1 MANPGG
7 AAMEK
12 GSAPF
17 RFPERLTRIFYGWW
31 IVLAC
36 FIISIVTGAVT
47 FFGFTAFFDP
57 LVREFGWSY
66 TEISF
71 ALSLRGMEMS
81 FLAPVVGFLVDRYG
95 SRRLA
100 FLGVITIGLGFFLL
114 SFTQA
119 LWMLYASMTL
129 IAFGAGGCTGVV
141 LMHVIANWFRRKV
154 GLALGILTSGFGASG
169 FLIPVIVW
177 LIDDF
182 GWRTAV
188 VIIGAATW
196 AICIPLV
203 LVIRNVPEAY
213 GLCRDG
219 KEADPPAMGDHAE
232 GKGGKQGE
240 IGFRAAL
247 KHRAF
252 LFLAL
257 TDAVRMMAVAAV
269 ITHIMP
275 YLNLLHVPRPT
286 AGLIASAVS
295 VFSILGRLGF
305 GWLADFFDKRY
316 TLAISLAMMSLG
328 MFVLPCVDVP
338 WVMILFLLLF
348 PAGYGGV
355 TSVRGALLG
364 EYFGRAAFGRLIGI
378 LFGIASI
385 GGIVGPT
392 LAGFL
397 FDTTGSY
404 SFVWIGLG
412 VISFF
417 TILLIMSIEKR

>member
-1 MANPGG
+1 MS
-7 AAMEK
+7 EK
-12 GSAPF
+12 MQSWLPS
-17 RFPERLTRIFYGWW
+17 RLNHIFYGWW

-36 FIISIVTGAVT
+36 FIIAIITGAVT
-47 FFGFTAFFDP
+47 FFGFTAFFEP

-66 TEISF
+66 TEVSF

-81 FLAPVVGFLVDRYG
+81 LLAPVVGFLVDRYG

-114 SFTQA
+114 SFTKT
-119 LWMLYASMTL
+119 LWMLYASIVL
-129 IAFGAGGCTGVV
+129 IAFGSGGCTGVV
-141 LMHVIANWFRRKV
+141 LMHVVANWFRKKV

-196 AICIPLV
+196 AICIPLIF
-203 LVIRNVPEAY
+203 VIRNTPEAY
-213 GLCRDG
+213 GLRRDG
-219 KEADPPAMGDHAE
+219 GETDPSKMGHTE
-232 GKGGKQGE
+232 WKGDKPKDV
-240 IGFRAAL
+240 GFRGAL

-257 TDAVRMMAVAAV
+257 SDAIRMMAVAAV

-275 YLNLLHVPRPT
+275 YLNLLHVPRAT

-295 VFSILGRLGF
+295 VLSILGRLGF
-305 GWLADFFDKRY
+305 GWLADFFDKRH

-328 MFVLPCVDVP
+328 MFALPFVDVP
-338 WVMILFLLLF
+338 WIMILFLLLF

-364 EYFGRAAFGRLIGI
+364 EYFGRAAFGRLIG
-378 LFGIASI
+378 LVLGIASI

-392 LAGFL
+392 LAGIIFDMTESYHHAWIFL
-397 FDTTGSY
+397 GIASSVSVLF
-404 SFVWIGLG
+404 
-412 VISFF
+412 
-417 TILLIMSIEKR
+417 ILLIGPKPQETSTY